1 LTWTLGL
8 DKERS
13 VLLRTSENRWEG
25 FYYDGKTADR
35 QVVGV
40 RLAPGGIHI
49 QRADGSSMTWP
60 ISEVRQT
67 QGSFSSEQ
75 LRIEY
80 GTNPVQAIF
89 VTQPGFAA
97 AVREAFPEE
106 RSGWRDQR
114 SVARL
119 LALGIAALAIA
130 AALYVWGA
138 PIGAEWVATRLPPE
152 WDASLGQG
160 VAERMAPPSKQCSDS
175 VSLASLNSI
184 LERLL
189 TAPGHA
195 PPPYRFRMVV
205 LRDSLVNAFA
215 APGGFIAVNSGL
227 VAAARTPEEF
237 AGVLAHEVSHVTKRH
252 STRAIIREM
261 PLRLAVSAVAGGS
274 SAEAAASFAGSL
286 GALRYR
292 RGDEAEA
299 DREGM
304 RLLQLARIDPSG
316 TPAFMRTLAEKN
328 AKMSRLASYLTTHPY
343 TPDRVTALEAMT
355 RQANYQPTPLL
366 SPTAWARIRTMCT
379 VD

>member
-1 LTWTLGL
+1 LPST
-8 DKERS
+8 S
-13 VLLRTSENRWEG
+13 VTRWEG
-25 FYYDGKTADR
+25 FYYDGQTADR

-49 QRADGSSMTWP
+49 QLADGGSMTWP
-60 ISEVRQT
+60 ISQVRQT

-80 GTNPVQAIF
+80 GTDPVQAIF

-97 AVREAFPEE
+97 AVREAFPEA

-119 LALGIAALAIA
+119 LALGVAVLAIA
-130 AALYVWGA
+130 AALYIWGA
-138 PIGAEWVATRLPPE
+138 PVGAEWVATRLPPE

-160 VAERMAPPSKQCSDS
+160 VAERMAPPSKQCGDS
-175 VSLASLNSI
+175 VSLANLRSI
-184 LERLL
+184 LDRLL
-189 TAPGHA
+189 TAPGQT

-215 APGGFIAVNSGL
+215 APGGFIAIHSGL
-227 VAAARTPEEF
+227 LEAARTPEEF

-274 SAEAAASFAGSL
+274 GAEAAASFAGSL

-304 RLLQLARIDPSG
+304 RLLQLARIDPTG

-328 AKMSRLASYLTTHPY
+328 AGMSRAISRRIP
-343 TPDRVTALEAMT
+343 T
-355 RQANYQPTPLL
+355 RPI
-366 SPTAWARIRTMCT
+366 AWPRSRPWPVKRATSLRRS
-379 VD
+379 